1 MSIDSKVFDKN
12 YYYNICLGSDEFKNS
27 GGLRLHARVKK
38 IIDSLPFKKTMNV
51 LEIGCGRGDTSLY
64 IAKKVNYVTGIDYS
78 SAAIKIS
85 KSIQKKY
92 PEKIQERSKFLVMDA
107 TKLSFPDDSFDFV
120 LLIDTID
127 HLDSIEIKKMF
138 REISRILKK
147 DGFLFVRT
155 CTNRI
160 LLTRVYPYY
169 IYPLNKLLT
178 YMDKK
183 IKRIEYKSLAK
194 NPRTLEQEV
203 QHINEPDYFSLKS
216 LFNQF
221 KFRGKINGEIGFLK
235 EITGLRSK
243 IYNFMVTLSPISKY
257 FPLNIFFIGSF
268 TCLLKNK
275 K

>member
-38 IIDSLPFKKTMNV
+38 IIDSLPLKKPMNV

-78 SAAIKIS
+78 SAAIKIA

-92 PEKIQERSKFLVMDA
+92 PEKIQKRSKFLVMDA

-183 IKRIEYKSLAK
+183 IKRIEYKSFAK

-243 IYNFMVTLSPISKY
+243 IYNFVVTLSPISKY